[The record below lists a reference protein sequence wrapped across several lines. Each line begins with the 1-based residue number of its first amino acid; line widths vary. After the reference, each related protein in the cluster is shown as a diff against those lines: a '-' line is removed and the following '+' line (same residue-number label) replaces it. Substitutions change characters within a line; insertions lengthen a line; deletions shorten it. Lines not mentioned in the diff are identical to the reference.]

1 MSEDQGKRSS
11 PNTFSK
17 NEAAKIRDML
27 GQESGQFACPRCGA
41 ELLVGTPVAGG
52 GSVGPVW
59 EVRCADCSGV
69 ALLTELPGGRALPT
83 NRELARGMPDMFA
96 RMDALPRYRV
106 TKLVTRY
113 WIGRPLDARRALTE
127 QLLAALEP
135 IAAGQARVDAAIRDR
150 CETIV
155 MQWLEE
161 LDR

>member
-1 MSEDQGKRSS
+1 MSEDQGKRKA
-11 PNTFSK
+11 PDTFSK
-17 NEAAKIRDML
+17 DEAAKIRDML

-41 ELLVGTPVAGG
+41 ELFVSAPVAGG

-59 EVRCADCSGV
+59 EVWCDNCSGA
-69 ALLTELPGGRALPT
+69 ALLTELPGGRALLT
-83 NRELARGMPDMFA
+83 NRELARRMPDEFA
-96 RMDALPRYRV
+96 QMDTLPRYRV

-135 IAAGQARVDAAIRDR
+135 IAAGQARVTEAIRDR

-155 MQWLEE
+155 MQWIEE

>member
-1 MSEDQGKRSS
+1 MSEDQGKRNA

-27 GQESGQFACPRCGA
+27 GQESSQFACPRCGA
-41 ELLVGTPVAGG
+41 ELFVSAPVAGG

-59 EVRCADCSGV
+59 EVLCNACSGA

-83 NRELARGMPDMFA
+83 NRELARRIPDEFA

-113 WIGRPLDARRALTE
+113 WIGRPPNARRALIE

-135 IAAGQARVDAAIRDR
+135 ISAGQARVTEAIRDR

-161 LDR
+161 LNR